1 MTEQAVSPQRMIT
14 SALAVVVF
22 AGLVWYAVCLR
33 SQPPPPP
40 ESGKAALREMTG
52 GK

>member
-1 MTEQAVSPQRMIT
+1 MSEQAVSPQRMAA
-14 SALAVVVF
+14 SAFAVVVF
-22 AGLVWYAVCLR
+22 AGLVWYAVRVR

-52 GK
+52 KK